1 MSSYRLV
8 KSMNYEDTIP
18 MCIEAGLEMKP
29 DEKAPEGLMVTLE
42 LFDEEAD
49 GKRIACGSL
58 AYQHGQ
64 NLIRAVAVDEAY
76 RGQGLGKKIVETLLE
91 EARNRGIEDVMLTAK
106 VVGFYEKLGFEVV
119 PRAEAPEGFTDCI
132 GCPKFHNG
140 CDSEIMRLKR

>member
-1 MSSYRLV
+1 
-8 KSMNYEDTIP
+8 MNYEDTIP

-42 LFDEEAD
+42 LFDEENG

-64 NLIRAVAVDEAY
+64 NLIRAVAVDAAY
-76 RGQGLGKKIVETLLE
+76 RGQGLGREIVETLIAEAKSRGVE
-91 EARNRGIEDVMLTAK
+91 ELMLTAK
-106 VVGFYEKLGFEVV
+106 VVTFYEKLGFEVV
-119 PRAEAPEGFTDCI
+119 PRKEAPEGFTDCI

-140 CDSEIMRLKR
+140 CDSEIMRLKE